1 MTIQEAIY
9 LVDRLKPNQYEA
21 IHKIRWLSK
30 LDGMIWKEVMMTHVG
45 LTCEQIR
52 QGFQGYEDAAR
63 DTELLVP
70 YPYDEDVYNYYLQ
83 SQIDKENMEIAK
95 YNQTAALFNNAY
107 KAFCDYYNRTHRPI
121 PKRSE
126 FKV

>member
-1 MTIQEAIY
+1 MTIQEAIS

-45 LTCEQIR
+45 LTCEQILE
-52 QGFQGYEDAAR
+52 GFNGYEDASN

-70 YPYDEDVYNYYLQ
+70 YPYDADIYNYYLQ
-83 SQIDKENMEIAK
+83 SMIDKENGEMAK
-95 YNQTAALFNNAY
+95 YNQSAMLYNNAY
-107 KAFCDYYNRTHRPI
+107 KEFVNWYNRTHRPI
-121 PKRSE
+121 PLHSRHIY
-126 FKV
+126 

>member
-9 LVDRLKPNQYEA
+9 RVDRLKPNQYEA
-21 IHKIRWLSK
+21 IQKIRWLSK

-45 LTCEQIR
+45 LTWEQIR
-52 QGFQGYEDAAR
+52 EGFQGYEDASR

-70 YPYDEDVYNYYLQ
+70 YPYDEDIYNYYLQ

-126 FKV
+126 FRI